1 MEISLSIA
9 ISVISVTIAVL
20 SFVFARKDKATKDIK
35 EETSQ
40 FAKHDLIEY
49 RLNKIEQQLEKILSK
64 LDNYD
69 KEIELKIKEAMK
81 HHINEY
87 HIEH

>member
-1 MEISLSIA
+1 M
-9 ISVISVTIAVL
+9 TIAVL
-20 SFVFARKDKATKDIK
+20 SFVFSRKDKTTNEVK

-69 KEIELKIKEAMK
+69 KEIELKIKEAIK
-81 HHINEY
+81 HHINEF
-87 HIEH
+87 HTEH

>member
-20 SFVFARKDKATKDIK
+20 SFVFSRKDKAIKDIK
-35 EETSQ
+35 EETTQ
-40 FAKHDLIEY
+40 FGKHDLIEY

-69 KEIELKIKEAMK
+69 KEMELKIKEAMK
-81 HHINEY
+81 HHINEF
-87 HIEH
+87 HTEH

>member
-20 SFVFARKDKATKDIK
+20 SFVFSRKDKTTKDIK

-49 RLNKIEQQLEKILSK
+49 RLNKGGT
-64 LDNYD
+64 Y
-69 KEIELKIKEAMK
+69 
-81 HHINEY
+81 
-87 HIEH
+87 